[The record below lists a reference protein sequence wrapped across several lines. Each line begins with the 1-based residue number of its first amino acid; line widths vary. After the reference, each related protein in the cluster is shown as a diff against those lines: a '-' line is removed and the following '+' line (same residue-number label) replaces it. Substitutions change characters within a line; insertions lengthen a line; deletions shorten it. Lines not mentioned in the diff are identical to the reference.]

1 MEFLTIL
8 LSSLLGLISPVGL
21 LVDRISENT
30 IRSQFA
36 KVEQLQVRVDN
47 APTHQLLQGKV
58 DRVRIAGRS
67 LQLKRSHIRIA
78 VFELETDRI
87 ELDTRTIGKK
97 RTKFKQPLQA
107 GLRLVLTEA
116 DVNKVLQSPEFLSS
130 LGKLN
135 IISAN
140 LTNKDSNP
148 LYRFANP
155 RVKFL
160 TNQRVNLQ
168 VEIQEEGNGESV
180 VVNLETGLNIVAGRK
195 LQLVEP
201 IAKVNE
207 EQVPPRFLNAIVNNL
222 NQRLDLRNLETD
234 GLLMRIIK
242 LEMKPGKLEI
252 GTFIR
257 IEPSSKFLETI
268 RF

>member
-21 LVDRISENT
+21 VVDRTTENA

-67 LQLKRSHIRIA
+67 LQLKRQDIRIA

-87 ELDTRTIGKK
+87 EIDTRTIGKK
-97 RTKFKQPLQA
+97 RPKFKQPLQA
-107 GLRLVLTEA
+107 ALRLVLTEA
-116 DVNKVLQSPEFLSS
+116 DVNKVLQSPEFLSR
-130 LGKLN
+130 LRKLN
-135 IISAN
+135 VISAN
-140 LTNKDSNP
+140 PTNKDSNP
-148 LYRFANP
+148 IYHFVNP
-155 RVKFL
+155 RVKIL
-160 TNQRVNLQ
+160 TNQRVNLK
-168 VEIQEEGNGESV
+168 VEIQEEGNSESV
-180 VVNLETGLNIVAGRK
+180 VVNLETGLNIVAGRR
-195 LQLVEP
+195 LQLVKP
-201 IAKVNE
+201 TAKVNE
-207 EQVPPRFLNAIVNNL
+207 EEVPSQLLDAMVINL
-222 NQRLDLRNLETD
+222 NQRLDLSNLEAD

-242 LEMKPGKLEI
+242 LKMKPGKLEI
-252 GTFIR
+252 STFVR